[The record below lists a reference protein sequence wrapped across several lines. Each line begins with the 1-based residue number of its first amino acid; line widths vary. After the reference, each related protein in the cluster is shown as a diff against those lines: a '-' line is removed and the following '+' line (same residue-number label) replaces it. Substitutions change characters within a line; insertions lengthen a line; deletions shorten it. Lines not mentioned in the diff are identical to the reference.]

1 MTPAERHRVVADQ
14 FAARVAGTED
24 WDAPTPVPGWAARD
38 VVRHLVTWLPGLLD
52 SRGWPSVPAAPS
64 SPPSSPPSSMV
75 DEDPAGAWRAHAEAV
90 QELLDGP
97 GGEVA
102 IDDPFLGGGSLGGLV
117 DRIYTTDVFLHTWD
131 LARATGQDDTLDAEA
146 CAGLLA
152 GMPEMEGPMRASGQF
167 GPRVPVP
174 DDAPVQD
181 RLIGFIGRDPGWR
194 PPA

>member
-1 MTPAERHRVVADQ
+1 MTPGERHREFADA
-14 FAARVAGTED
+14 FGARVAGTED
-24 WDAPTPVPGWAARD
+24 WDAPTPVPGWVARD
-38 VVRHLVTWLPGLLD
+38 VVRHLVTWLPGLLG
-52 SRGWPSVPAAPS
+52 SRGWPSLPPPSVSVDDDPAA
-64 SPPSSPPSSMV
+64 
-75 DEDPAGAWRAHAEAV
+75 AWKEHAAAV

-97 GGEVA
+97 GGEFV
-102 IDDPFLGGGSLGGLV
+102 IDDPFLGGGPLAGLV

-131 LARATGQDDTLDAEA
+131 LARATGQDDTLDAET
-146 CAGLLA
+146 CAALLA

>member
-1 MTPAERHRVVADQ
+1 MTPGERHREVADR

-24 WDAPTPVPGWAARD
+24 WDAPTPVSGWAARD
-38 VVRHLVTWLPGLLD
+38 VVCHLVTWLPGLLD
-52 SRGWPSVPAAPS
+52 SRGWPSVPAVPS
-64 SPPSSPPSSMV
+64 PSV
-75 DEDPAGAWRAHAEAV
+75 DDDPAGAWKVHAAAV

-97 GGEVA
+97 AAETE

-117 DRIYTTDVFLHTWD
+117 DRIYTTDVFMHTWD
-131 LARATGQDDTLDAEA
+131 LARATGQDDTLDAET

-152 GMPEMEGPMRASGQF
+152 GMGEMEGPMRASGQF

-174 DDAPVQD
+174 DDAPAQD